1 MPNHTHTHT
10 IHTLAQGYLMNV
22 RVQLQIARCLCEII
36 YLYYCAVVNKDIR
49 AHNQKQIKQ
58 IDRDNRRKRQ
68 RERKGEGEHLTLR
81 SRYKSAGK
89 VQRIKKA
96 RNNKTF
102 DTKIKLTYTLTYAT
116 STTTTTSATTRK
128 AFCCCLAGAVQKSQW
143 DVKDLS
149 EEGGGGEGNKKT
161 ETKQNINL

>member
-1 MPNHTHTHT
+1 M
-10 IHTLAQGYLMNV
+10 
-22 RVQLQIARCLCEII
+22 
-36 YLYYCAVVNKDIR
+36 
-49 AHNQKQIKQ
+49 
-58 IDRDNRRKRQ
+58 
-68 RERKGEGEHLTLR
+68 TLR

-89 VQRIKKA
+89 VQRIKKT

-116 STTTTTSATTRK
+116 STTTTTTTSATTRK

-149 EEGGGGEGNKKT
+149 LEEGGGEGNKKT